1 MPTPVNTCAVSVY
14 SAAVRAPEVGVVGV
28 GGESIVAGGGGVSG
42 IPCKSP
48 GHAGGDVA
56 GGERGTPKSGGKS
69 AGGEDGVW
77 RVAWASA
84 GAMLRALSLILLGN
98 PS

>member
-1 MPTPVNTCAVSVY
+1 MWGSGLGAGVGGLMPTPVNTCAVSVY

-28 GGESIVAGGGGVSG
+28 GGESIVAGGEGVSG

-48 GHAGGDVA
+48 GRPGGDA
-56 GGERGTPKSGGKS
+56 